1 MLTATGIENDQDQQ
15 VAAET
20 QQEAGVERVLS
31 LCAQHLRLTQVTLA
45 DQTDHHN
52 ELVQERQWLLHPSES
67 GLLLHGNLFVIEN
80 LAEGSGHILVKR
92 APLPGA
98 RPVPAEFDLKIHP
111 RRNVGYE
118 FVLSGTTGGHAHS
131 WEILEYH
138 GGLLER
144 TKVIH
149 EWQRQLRPAT
159 PGHQVPRFL
168 SNTWGD
174 RSRDSRI
181 HEVFVAAEIDAA
193 HRLGV
198 EVVQIDDGWQRGV
211 TSNSSLA
218 QQLGGVWEG
227 FWNADPH
234 FWDPHPERFRQ
245 GLGPIVE
252 RARAKGMNIGLW
264 FAPDSWNEFANWR
277 RDADCILKLFTTLGI
292 EHFKIDGVSAKTE
305 LALGNLERFFRA
317 VLEGSQGQVVF
328 DLDITADIRPGY
340 FGAMDVGP
348 IFVENRYT
356 DWHKYWPHQTLRN
369 LWTLSHWVDPR
380 RLRMEFLSH
389 ARNTELYADDPL
401 APARYSP
408 ATLFAT
414 VMFSNPLGWFEV
426 SALPAAFCES
436 VAELVRIWKTHR
448 AALFSGSM
456 IPIGKQPDGFSV
468 TGFLSLSEARD
479 GGYVLIFRELYP
491 EEQMT
496 LVLPDIG
503 LGECQWDVLAPGGAI
518 HSRGD
523 TLSVQIPDLLGFLF
537 ARFTVNCAAKG
548 KGQTG

>member
-1 MLTATGIENDQDQQ
+1 MLTATGIESDRDQQ
-15 VAAET
+15 GAVEPHQAK
-20 QQEAGVERVLS
+20 GVERVLS
-31 LCAQHLRLTQVTLA
+31 LSAQHLRLTQVTLA

-80 LAEGSGHILVKR
+80 LAAGSGHILVKK

-98 RPVPAEFDLKIHP
+98 RSVATEFDLKSTP
-111 RRNVGYE
+111 RRNGGYE
-118 FVLSGTTGGHAHS
+118 FVLSGSPEGQAHS

-138 GGLLER
+138 GGLMER
-144 TKVIH
+144 TRVIH
-149 EWQRQLRPAT
+149 EWQRRLRPAT
-159 PGHQVPRFL
+159 PGHWVPRFL

-181 HEVFVAAEIDAA
+181 REDFVAAEIDAA
-193 HRLGV
+193 HLLGV

-234 FWDPHPERFRQ
+234 FWDPHPERFSQ

-252 RARAKGMNIGLW
+252 RARAKGMSIGLW

-277 RDADCILKLFTTLGI
+277 RDADCILKLFSTLGI

-305 LALGNLERFFRA
+305 LAFCNLDHFFQA
-317 VLEGSQGQVVF
+317 VLDGSQGRVVF

-340 FGAMDVGP
+340 FGAMEVGP

-369 LWTLSHWVDPR
+369 LWMLSHWVDPR
-380 RLRMEFLSH
+380 RLRMEFLSN
-389 ARNTELYADDPL
+389 ARNVELYSNDPL
-401 APARYSP
+401 APSRYTP

-436 VAELVRIWKTHR
+436 VAGLVKIWKTHR
-448 AALFSGSM
+448 EALFSGSI

-468 TGFLSLSEARD
+468 TGFLSLSEAHD
-479 GGYVLIFRELYP
+479 SGYVLIFRELYP
-491 EEQMT
+491 EDHIT
-496 LVLPDIG
+496 LVLPAIG

-518 HSRGD
+518 QSQGD
-523 TLSVQIPDLLGFLF
+523 ILKVQIPNPLGFVF
-537 ARFTVNCAAKG
+537 ARFTVICASKG
-548 KGQTG
+548 YG